1 MALASAPEIGLA
13 DLPASVR
20 GDPEVAARSD
30 ESAGSFR
37 AAKQRVIERFERQFI
52 EEALG
57 RHHGNISHAS
67 EEMGM
72 YRQHLQLKLTEYG
85 IDPAKFRTRR

>member
-1 MALASAPEIGLA
+1 M
-13 DLPASVR
+13 R

-30 ESAGSFR
+30 ESAASFR

-85 IDPAKFRTRR
+85 IDPAKFRTRG